1 MPAASR
7 QSMMRNLYADEPLDC
22 PDGRRRKWWSL
33 TGSNRRHP
41 ACKAGALPAELRPRK
56 GFPCEAR
63 AAVRSSRQPDPM
75 VGPGRLELPTS
86 RLSGVR
92 SNHLSYGPA
101 WKATHRNNRPQASP
115 IGHRLT
121 RARLA
126 TSSAEERETKT
137 ACPAIL
143 DLMEQTRIGPIV
155 LRDPRVPRE
164 KH

>member
-22 PDGRRRKWWSL
+22 PDGRRKKWWSL

-56 GFPCEAR
+56 GSPCEAR

-101 WKATHRNNRPQASP
+101 WKATHRNQQAPGITDRPQAHKSP
-115 IGHRLT
+115 ARNLIRGRKRDEDGVSRHFGPDGASSHRPDCSK
-121 RARLA
+121 RSES
-126 TSSAEERETKT
+126 TS
-137 ACPAIL
+137 
-143 DLMEQTRIGPIV
+143 
-155 LRDPRVPRE
+155 
-164 KH
+164 